1 MHNEDRDEAAH
12 SGALAVAEPEPIESI
27 EDILRKRGFFG
38 EVETHEK
45 G

>member
-1 MHNEDRDEAAH
+1 MHNDEHDEAVH

-27 EDILRKRGFFG
+27 EELIRKRGFFG
-38 EVETHEK
+38 AVETDDK